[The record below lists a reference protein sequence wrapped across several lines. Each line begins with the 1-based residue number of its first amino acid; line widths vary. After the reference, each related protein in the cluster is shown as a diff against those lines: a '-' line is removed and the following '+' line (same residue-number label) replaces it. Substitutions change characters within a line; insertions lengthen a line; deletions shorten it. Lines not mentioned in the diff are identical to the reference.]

1 MIAFIDGTVVDALA
15 AAWVVQVG
23 SFGLRIDVL
32 PSVAAAP
39 PIGQQVRLYTSLH
52 RTETK
57 TTLYGFAR
65 ADERDLF
72 ETLIGISGIGP
83 KGALAL
89 IDTLG
94 VEGLIRAVATQNV
107 SALAEVR
114 GFGKKSAERL
124 LITLQQHSLY
134 TQMPDA
140 ATRSE
145 GDRSPSTLVDDLCA
159 GLQAMGYAA
168 QEAERAVTEA
178 LRTVTSRSEQEILR
192 HALQLLA
199 PGVPIS
205 TFGGKGRS

>member
-15 AAWVVQVG
+15 TAWVVQVG
-23 SFGLRIDVL
+23 SIGLRIDVL
-32 PSVAAAP
+32 PSAAVTP
-39 PIGQQVRLYTSLH
+39 PMGQQVRLYTFLH

-57 TTLYGFAR
+57 TALYGFAH
-65 ADERDLF
+65 AEERDLF

-83 KGALAL
+83 KGALSL

-94 VEGLIRAVATQNV
+94 VEGFTRAVATQNV

-124 LITLQQHSLY
+124 LITLQQHGLY
-134 TQMPDA
+134 TQVQE
-140 ATRSE
+140 ATTRTD
-145 GDRSPSTLVDDLCA
+145 GNRLSPALVEDLCA

-168 QEAERAVTEA
+168 HEAERAITTA
-178 LRTVTSRSEQEILR
+178 LQTVGSRSEQEILR

-199 PGVPIS
+199 PGVPTS